1 MSEYVIVI
9 TPTGSDGEPDLTGPQ
24 TTVRVD
30 TTDGPRIVELTVRA
44 AGGAGLHNRALPTV
58 DFDLLVRA
66 ISPGSAAPAAE
77 PAPAA
82 PVSLAPVAP
91 AASAPSVEDRPR
103 PYRKMPDTDVV
114 VAAYGE
120 LGGSVGAVAKR
131 FGVPR
136 HTAQAWVSRLRKQG
150 SID

>member
-91 AASAPSVEDRPR
+91 ASAVSAEDRPR

>member
-9 TPTGSDGEPDLTGPQ
+9 TPTGSDGKPDPTGPQ

-44 AGGAGLHNRALPTV
+44 AGGTGLHNRALPMV

-66 ISPGSAAPAAE
+66 ISPGSAALNAE
-77 PAPAA
+77 SVPSA
-82 PVSLAPVAP
+82 PVSLAPVTP
-91 AASAPSVEDRPR
+91 DEDRPR
-103 PYRKMPDTDVV
+103 PYRKMPETEVV
-114 VAAYGE
+114 VAAYEE
-120 LGGSVGAVAKR
+120 LDKSVGAVAKR

-136 HTAQAWVSRLRKQG
+136 HTAQAWVGRLRKQG
-150 SID
+150 HID

>member
-66 ISPGSAAPAAE
+66 ISPGSAAPAAQS
-77 PAPAA
+77 APAA

-91 AASAPSVEDRPR
+91 AAPATSAEDRPR

>member
-44 AGGAGLHNRALPTV
+44 AGGSGLHNRALPTV

-66 ISPGSAAPAAE
+66 ISPGSTALNAESAPS
-77 PAPAA
+77 A

-91 AASAPSVEDRPR
+91 VAPATPDEDRPR
-103 PYRKMPDTDVV
+103 PYRKMPETEVV
-114 VAAYGE
+114 VAAYEE

-150 SID
+150 HID

>member
-66 ISPGSAAPAAE
+66 ISPGSTALRAE

-91 AASAPSVEDRPR
+91 ATSGEDRPR
-103 PYRKMPDTDVV
+103 PYRKMPETEVV
-114 VAAYGE
+114 VAAYEE
-120 LGGSVGAVAKR
+120 LGKSVGAVAKR

>member
-44 AGGAGLHNRALPTV
+44 AGGSGLHNRTLPTV

-66 ISPGSAAPAAE
+66 ISPGTTAP
-77 PAPAA
+77 PADSVAPA
-82 PVSLAPVAP
+82 PVSLAPLP
-91 AASAPSVEDRPR
+91 AAVPAAPGEERPR

-114 VAAYGE
+114 VRVYEE

-150 SID
+150 HID

>member
-1 MSEYVIVI
+1 MSEYVIDI
-9 TPTGSDGEPDLTGPQ
+9 TPTGSDGKPDPTGPQ

-44 AGGAGLHNRALPTV
+44 AGGKGLHNRALPLI

-66 ISPGSAAPAAE
+66 ISPGPSAPQPESVAPA
-77 PAPAA
+77 
-82 PVSLAPVAP
+82 PVPLAPVTP
-91 AASAPSVEDRPR
+91 ATPGEDRPR
-103 PYRKMPDTDVV
+103 PYRKMPDTEVV
-114 VAAYGE
+114 VAAYQE

-136 HTAQAWVSRLRKQG
+136 HTAQAWVGRLRKQG
-150 SID
+150 HID